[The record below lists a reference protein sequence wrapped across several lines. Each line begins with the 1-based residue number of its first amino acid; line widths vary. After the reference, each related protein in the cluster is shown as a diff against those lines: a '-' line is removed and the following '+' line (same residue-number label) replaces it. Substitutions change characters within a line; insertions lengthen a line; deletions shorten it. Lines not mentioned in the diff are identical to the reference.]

1 MSDPVRLLS
10 TTRDG
15 TARALLDSALSPG
28 PTNAECDAQWSLLA
42 RKLPQAVVVGAAAG
56 TAGGALAKVGASK
69 AVSVGIGALVKGAVI
84 VAVLGSA
91 AAVGLTRPWE
101 SRGEPAYLAAAA
113 SSASSAVPAAA
124 ASAVPLAVVE
134 ASALPD
140 VPVAASARVGAD
152 APASRS
158 SAARRAQSGAV
169 ETAPASAADET
180 ALPSESASLLRG
192 RQLLRSGQCEAALAE
207 LKAGAARYPHGE
219 LAQEREVLS
228 IEALACSGRAP
239 EAGARAEIFVRDYP
253 ASPHLRTVRRFTR

>member
-1 MSDPVRLLS
+1 MGR
-10 TTRDG
+10 
-15 TARALLDSALSPG
+15 RALLDSAVSPG

-42 RKLPQAVVVGAAAG
+42 RRLPQAVVVGAAAG

-69 AVSVGIGALVKGAVI
+69 AVGVGIGALVKGAVI

-101 SRGEPAYLAAAA
+101 SRGEPAYLAASASSA

-134 ASALPD
+134 ASALPE

-180 ALPSESASLLRG
+180 ALPSESASLLHG

-207 LKAGAARYPHGE
+207 LKAGAARYPHGG

-239 EAGARAEIFVRDYP
+239 EAGARAETFVRDYP

>member
-69 AVSVGIGALVKGAVI
+69 AVGVGIGALVKGAVL

-101 SRGEPAYLAAAA
+101 SRGEPAYLAAASSSA
-113 SSASSAVPAAA
+113 SSASSAQQGSTDRVTSGTTSAGWSTWLPGSMTSSRCKAPLPAWSTIRLYTSLSFAI
-124 ASAVPLAVVE
+124 
-134 ASALPD
+134 
-140 VPVAASARVGAD
+140 G
-152 APASRS
+152 S
-158 SAARRAQSGAV
+158 SASSVPCSEHRPTDASCQRNPLNGVLDRRRPGGAKAA
-169 ETAPASAADET
+169 TA
-180 ALPSESASLLRG
+180 
-192 RQLLRSGQCEAALAE
+192 
-207 LKAGAARYPHGE
+207 
-219 LAQEREVLS
+219 
-228 IEALACSGRAP
+228 
-239 EAGARAEIFVRDYP
+239 
-253 ASPHLRTVRRFTR
+253 

>member
-42 RKLPQAVVVGAAAG
+42 RRLPQAVVVGAAAG

-69 AVSVGIGALVKGAVI
+69 AVGVGIGALVKGAVI

-91 AAVGLTRPWE
+91 AALGLTRPWE
-101 SRGEPAYLAAAA
+101 SRGEPAYLAAAS

-192 RQLLRSGQCEAALAE
+192 RQLLRASQCEAALAE
-207 LKAGAARYPHGE
+207 LKAGAARYPHGA

-239 EAGARAEIFVRDYP
+239 EAGARAETFVRDYP